1 MRKQTD
7 KKAVLVITAALILF
21 QLVLAAAV
29 LTGGIWLVVTVLR
42 WLQVIP

>member
-21 QLVLAAAV
+21 H
-29 LTGGIWLVVTVLR
+29 TGGIWLVVTVLR